1 MKRRGIKMKTPCPSI
16 RLLLG
21 LIVAVASLP
30 LSSPARKKG
39 PEPVLT
45 DRGKVLEK
53 EYSDQLDAIGKAVS
67 AALPKIDPQK
77 KEAFEV
83 ARAELG
89 ALKAPREDDVEFV
102 HKAYHVAKPLAE
114 AKALDSTRPLIADLV
129 ELLSSDVL
137 DSKLMKGAILRHGTP
152 AGLAEFAQQ
161 SDTHKALLDKLFAD
175 EPLMKQILT
184 SGGAN
189 GGEYGEAMQV
199 YHAILEASELA
210 RKSGILQRLALGT
223 ALHQPWLDESQK
235 GIVNGIVF
243 TDHRTPDG
251 QVARYLHYE
260 KAYLAGELDPQ
271 FKDFNAWECRFITND
286 PYTNEELTWV
296 RSMLRQFRP
305 DHITNPDQKWRYTR
319 VVKSDLPYC
328 STRHDDSLG
337 MPQQQALALG
347 GICGRR
353 AFFGRFVARAFGI
366 PARRSTQSGHA
377 AMNRW
382 TPDGWVVNFGAWWSM
397 NWCGP
402 QGGLDFY
409 LDSRAREFEEDYLQV
424 LRAQWIGDALGQED
438 VSLRQYAQG
447 GGFWDGLAFYIKRA
461 VVEDA
466 NLEQEAAEAELA
478 TLSAEEARLLG
489 ESDEVLGDGEIKE
502 IEIPEED
509 KKIIIDED
517 GTMTVPAVACTG
529 PRNNTDKVAF
539 LDSWDGGMQIH
550 YQRLGKRPELLKYT
564 VETTAAGKYE
574 LTMKVCTV
582 SKPAPVIARLNRR
595 TLINKTLPYTKGNWQ
610 HTEPEVIELREG
622 RNTIQLTFRA
632 PNRGVSIKDFQLKP
646 VK

>member
-1 MKRRGIKMKTPCPSI
+1 MPSS
-16 RLLLG
+16 RQ
-21 LIVAVASLP
+21 A
-30 LSSPARKKG
+30 KG
-39 PEPVLT
+39 PAS
-45 DRGKVLEK
+45 R
-53 EYSDQLDAIGKAVS
+53 
-67 AALPKIDPQK
+67 DPPT
-77 KEAFEV
+77 
-83 ARAELG
+83 ARFGYRPPSTLVG
-89 ALKAPREDDVEFV
+89 RESKRQREW
-102 HKAYHVAKPLAE
+102 Y
-114 AKALDSTRPLIADLV
+114 
-129 ELLSSDVL
+129 LS
-137 DSKLMKGAILRHGTP
+137 
-152 AGLAEFAQQ
+152 
-161 SDTHKALLDKLFAD
+161 
-175 EPLMKQILT
+175 
-184 SGGAN
+184 
-189 GGEYGEAMQV
+189 
-199 YHAILEASELA
+199 
-210 RKSGILQRLALGT
+210 
-223 ALHQPWLDESQK
+223 
-235 GIVNGIVF
+235 F

-260 KAYLAGELDPQ
+260 KAFLAGELDPQ

-424 LRAQWIGDALGQED
+424 LRAQWIGDALGTGRRKLTTIRLRVVGSGTVWHSTSSGPWLKMPILSRKLRTPNWQPSPRKKPVCL
-438 VSLRQYAQG
+438 VSR
-447 GGFWDGLAFYIKRA
+447 I
-461 VVEDA
+461 
-466 NLEQEAAEAELA
+466 
-478 TLSAEEARLLG
+478 
-489 ESDEVLGDGEIKE
+489 EVLGDGEIKE

-509 KKIIIDED
+509 KKIIIAGD

-595 TLINKTLPYTKGNWQ
+595 TLDQQDAPLYKGRLET
-610 HTEPEVIELREG
+610 H
-622 RNTIQLTFRA
+622 RA
-632 PNRGVSIKDFQLKP
+632 GSSLS
-646 VK
+646 

>member
-1 MKRRGIKMKTPCPSI
+1 MKSRRIKMKTPSPSI

-21 LIVAVASLP
+21 FLLAVASLP

-45 DRGKVLEK
+45 EHGKVLEK
-53 EYSDQLDAIGKAVS
+53 EYSEQLDAISKEIL
-67 AALPKIDPQK
+67 AALPEVDPQK
-77 KEAFEV
+77 KEAFEA

-89 ALKAPREDDVEFV
+89 ALKAPREDDAESI
-102 HKAYHVAKPLAE
+102 HKAYHLAKPLAE
-114 AKALDSTRPLIADLV
+114 AKALENARPLISDLAQLLEADA
-129 ELLSSDVL
+129 L
-137 DSKLMKGAILRHGTP
+137 DGKLMKGAILRHGTP

-161 SDTHKALLDKLFAD
+161 SDEHKALIDKLFAD
-175 EPLMKQILT
+175 EPLMKQVLT

-199 YHAILEASELA
+199 YTAILEASERA
-210 RKSGILQRLALGT
+210 REPGILQRLALGT
-223 ALHQPWLDESQK
+223 ALHQPWLDANNK
-235 GIVNGIVF
+235 GSVNGIVF

-251 QVARYLHYE
+251 QVARFLHYE
-260 KAYLAGELDPQ
+260 KAFLAGELDPQ

-382 TPDGWVVNFGAWWSM
+382 TPDGWVVNFGGWWSF

-409 LDSRAREFEEDYLQV
+409 LDSRAREFEEDYAKV
-424 LRAQWIGDALGQED
+424 VRAQWIGDALGQED
-438 VSLRQYAQG
+438 VSLRQYGQG

-466 NLEQEAAEAELA
+466 NLEQEAADAELA
-478 TLSAEEARLLG
+478 TLSADEARLLG
-489 ESDEVLGDGEIKE
+489 ESDEVLGDGEIQE
-502 IEIPEED
+502 IEIPDED
-509 KKIIIDED
+509 KKIIIAGD

-529 PRNNTDKVAF
+529 PRNNTDKVVF

-564 VETTAAGKYE
+564 VEITAAGKYE
-574 LTMKVCTV
+574 MTMKVCTV

-595 TLINKTLPYTKGNWQ
+595 TLVNKTLPYTKGSWER
-610 HTEPEVIELREG
+610 TKPEIIELREG

-646 VK
+646 VQ

>member
-1 MKRRGIKMKTPCPSI
+1 MTTHKRWTRFLFVILTGC
-16 RLLLG
+16 L
-21 LIVAVASLP
+21 AVSYTA
-30 LSSPARKKG
+30 PAWAEKKP
-39 PEPVLT
+39 PEPELLANGEKLRVEYAKMLSE
-45 DRGKVLEK
+45 LEAQIAA
-53 EYSDQLDAIGKAVS
+53 ELPAVDA
-67 AALPKIDPQK
+67 QK
-77 KEAFEV
+77 KAAFET

-89 ALKAPREDDVEFV
+89 ALKTPREDDAPAV
-102 HKAYHVAKPLAE
+102 HKAYQAAKPLAE
-114 AKALDSTRPLIADLV
+114 AKALDSARPLIADA
-129 ELLSSDVL
+129 EALLASDAL
-137 DSKLMKGAILRHGTP
+137 DSKLMKAAILRHGTP

-161 SDTHKALLDKLFAD
+161 SDAHKALLDKLFAD
-175 EPLMKQILT
+175 EALMKQILM

-199 YHAILEASELA
+199 YTAILKASEKA
-210 RKSGILQRLALGT
+210 RKPGILQRLALGT
-223 ALHQPWLDESQK
+223 ALHQPWLDVNNK
-235 GIVNGIVF
+235 GSVNGIVF
-243 TDHRTPDG
+243 TDHRNPDG

-260 KAYLAGELDPQ
+260 KAYLAKELDPQ

-286 PYTNEELTWV
+286 PYTNKELTWV

-337 MPQQQALALG
+337 LPQQQALALG

-366 PARRSTQSGHA
+366 PSRRSTQTGHA

-402 QGGLDFY
+402 QGGQDFY
-409 LDSRAREFEEDYLQV
+409 LDSQAREHEEAYMQV
-424 LRAQWIGDALGQED
+424 LRAQWIGDALEQED
-438 VSLRQYAQG
+438 VSLRHYGQG
-447 GGFWDGLAFYIKRA
+447 GGFWDGLAFYMKRA

-466 NLEQEAAEAELA
+466 NLEQAAADAELA
-478 TLSAEEARLLG
+478 ALSAEEARLLG
-489 ESDEVLGDGEIKE
+489 ESDKVLGDGEIKE
-502 IEIPEED
+502 IEIAEED
-509 KKIIIDED
+509 KKIVVAKD
-517 GTMTVPAVACTG
+517 GTITVPAVACTG
-529 PRNNTDKVAF
+529 PRNNTEKVAF
-539 LDSWDGGMQIH
+539 LKSWENGMQIH
-550 YQRLGKRPELLKYT
+550 YQRLGVRPELLKYT
-564 VETTAAGKYE
+564 VDAPAAGKYE
-574 LTMKVCTV
+574 LTLNVSTV

-595 TLINKTLPYTKGNWQ
+595 TLVNKTLPYTKGSWQ
-610 HTEPEVIELREG
+610 RTEPEIIELREG

-632 PNRGVSIKDFQLKP
+632 PNRGVSIKEFQLKP

>member
-1 MKRRGIKMKTPCPSI
+1 MKTPSPSI

-21 LIVAVASLP
+21 LLLAVASLP

-45 DRGKVLEK
+45 ERGKVLEK
-53 EYSDQLDAIGKAVS
+53 EYSEQLDAIGKEIL
-67 AALPKIDPQK
+67 AALPEIDPQK

-83 ARAELG
+83 ARVELG
-89 ALKAPREDDVEFV
+89 ALKAPREDDVESV
-102 HKAYHVAKPLAE
+102 HKAYLLAKPLAE
-114 AKALDSTRPLIADLV
+114 AKALENARPLISDLAQ
-129 ELLSSDVL
+129 LLEVDAL
-137 DSKLMKGAILRHGTP
+137 DGKLMKGSILRRGTP

-161 SDTHKALLDKLFAD
+161 SDEHKALLDKLFAD
-175 EPLMKQILT
+175 EPLMKQVLT

-189 GGEYGEAMQV
+189 GAEYGEAMQV
-199 YHAILEASELA
+199 YTAILEASERA
-210 RKSGILQRLALGT
+210 RKPGILQRLALGT
-223 ALHQPWLDESQK
+223 ALHQPWLDENNK
-235 GIVNGIVF
+235 GSVNGIVF

-251 QVARYLHYE
+251 QVARFLHYE
-260 KAYLAGELDPQ
+260 KAFLAEELDPQ

-353 AFFGRFVARAFGI
+353 AFFGRFVTRAFGI
-366 PARRSTQSGHA
+366 PARRSTQTGHA

-382 TPDGWVVNFGAWWSM
+382 TPGGWVVNFGAWWSM

-424 LRAQWIGDALGQED
+424 LRGQWIGDALGQED
-438 VSLRQYAQG
+438 VSLRQYGRG

-466 NLEQEAAEAELA
+466 NLEQEAADAELA
-478 TLSAEEARLLG
+478 ALSAEEARLLG
-489 ESDEVLGDGEIKE
+489 ESDEVLGDGEIRE

-509 KKIIIDED
+509 KKIIIAED

-550 YQRLGKRPELLKYT
+550 YQRLGKRPELLKYSLE
-564 VETTAAGKYE
+564 VPSAGKYE
-574 LTMKVCTV
+574 MTMKVCTV

-595 TLINKTLPYTKGNWQ
+595 TLVNKTLPYTKGGWQ
-610 HTEPEVIELREG
+610 RTQAEVIELREG

-632 PNRGVSIKDFQLKP
+632 PNRGVSIKDFELKP
-646 VK
+646 VQ

>member
-1 MKRRGIKMKTPCPSI
+1 MKTPCPSI

-21 LIVAVASLP
+21 LIIAIASLP

-45 DRGKVLEK
+45 DRGKFLEK
-53 EYSDQLDAIGKAVS
+53 EYSDQLDAISKEIS
-67 AALPKIDPQK
+67 TALPVIDAQK
-77 KEAFEV
+77 KEAFEA

-89 ALKAPREDDVEFV
+89 ALKAPRENDPEAV
-102 HKAYHVAKPLAE
+102 HKAYHMAKPLAE
-114 AKALDSTRPLIADLV
+114 AKALDSARPLIADS
-129 ELLSSDVL
+129 EKLLGGDDL
-137 DSKLMKGAILRHGTP
+137 DGKLMKGAILRHGTP

-161 SDTHKALLDKLFAD
+161 SDENKALLDKLFAD
-175 EPLMKQILT
+175 EPLMKQVLT

-210 RKSGILQRLALGT
+210 RKQGILQRLALGT
-223 ALHQPWLDESQK
+223 AIHQPWLDENNK
-235 GIVNGIVF
+235 GSVNGIVF

-251 QVARYLHYE
+251 QVARYQHYE
-260 KAYLAGELDPQ
+260 RAYLAKELDPQ

-353 AFFGRFVARAFGI
+353 AFFGRFVTRAFGI
-366 PARRSTQSGHA
+366 PARRSTQTGHA

-466 NLEQEAAEAELA
+466 NLEQEAADAELA

-489 ESDEVLGDGEIKE
+489 ESDEVLGDGEIQE

-509 KKIIIDED
+509 KKIIIAGD

-529 PRNNTDKVAF
+529 PRNNTDKVVF

-550 YQRLGKRPELLKYT
+550 YQRLGNRPELLKYT
-564 VETTAAGKYE
+564 VEAPAAGKYE
-574 LTMKVCTV
+574 MTMKVCTV

-595 TLINKTLPYTKGNWQ
+595 TLVNKTLPYTKGDWQ
-610 HTEPEVIELREG
+610 RTEAEVIELREG

-632 PNRGVSIKDFQLKP
+632 PNRGVSIKDFELKP